1 MSTQQKRPGADTER
15 LAIVATKALP
25 QNMPAL
31 VRSNSSIAT
40 CDASFNLNATAPHA
54 TDSNL
59 PETIDKSANNCNLQ
73 SLKSGGL
80 TARKASL
87 STVSVGAF
95 AQLPDFNQTPVIP
108 QKLAQL
114 PRQISMTGKDGKKL
128 TVQDMN
134 PFGPAGVE
142 LETTTENDTATKPTS
157 QPAPANLYIN
167 NLDAS
172 RVLDSFSMQDQ
183 PMSKGLSS
191 KILSAKSNSS
201 VNVQQNSN
209 QSLIQSKV
217 LSASRSRMSSLPPL
231 DSSLI
236 CSTSSMNLRQTADTQ
251 SQDICITDSINLSHS
266 ILDQPGTTIAHVPTP
281 PTSGP
286 QMQRSRHKS
295 NQDLGASAGSLNNSN
310 APPPKPSPLLRNRSF
325 SGRKVTP
332 VGTAEAVAVKQA
344 VASPTKPVLPKI
356 GAGAPKIQP
365 TKNQQAQEAP
375 IVVEEKPVLSAREL
389 AKQRALE
396 KTIWRFSKMD
406 ETKLSIYMKNKLRA
420 KELAERTRMELLRKL
435 RKNCDDSDEEEEP
448 MPIPSSPKRPQTA
461 TRMQMEIMSQYDRYI
476 SNIDS
481 GSGNAPMQ
489 GLRSTFVHDFVTMEH
504 RAIQEF
510 ENYWDMR
517 VRDVNVIPKHLI
529 KPFSVEETMNM
540 AWNMYCYLRS
550 VKQPLFHV
558 DLGRM
563 MLLITETEW
572 STTDK
577 LFEMQKLF
585 AKLPKEI
592 FLVLKCVL
600 THLCRLSV
608 SSKTEP
614 YHFRALSNIFAP
626 LIFRIPSRQNSIYQE
641 QLYLAEHPSVLQYS
655 DDSLD
660 AEFESTINSD
670 FDDDKGANM
679 ADFAGEDA
687 GERVT
692 SALYSMNNEQSA
704 DPKAPDPAMTAK
716 SAPHSNT
723 PSIAHSNYSRITTQ
737 TKATTRMTGGR
748 APGSIHIPRSIITSK
763 YSGTRASQGPQVDN
777 LWDNAQDEAPSIREI
792 AASPIPGFKTEA
804 VVRERQVY
812 MPDLEN
818 IEIPKGSP
826 FSKEALEIAAAVNEE
841 LDEEFEFDDWVL
853 KQMQEAAQA
862 YKSKKSRPA
871 QVTAEALPNQLEE
884 GTPPSN
890 MEGKL
895 PSTVEILAVPP
906 TSEPEDLTVPA
917 SDNPNAVQQEET
929 QSVPQI
935 QKPIIDLQDESDEFE
950 YAGIRIEICEF
961 LEADMYIAR
970 TVTDKPTTDGE
981 MASLLA
987 VLESPMHAM
996 FASNQFE
1003 IDRLPMVVHHG
1014 ATVTDVEVVV
1024 PENPNNIEPEFKL
1037 PKRATFCEM
1046 DFGES
1051 DPDGFGWNLMTKK
1064 GLATELYI
1072 AHECQTALSSALE
1085 LIIKNLD
1092 VLFDYNTH
1100 IVAERSAKMAVLAR
1114 RGSSNL
1120 L

>member
-1 MSTQQKRPGADTER
+1 MSTHPQQKRPGADTER

-40 CDASFNLNATAPHA
+40 CDASFNLNATAPRA

-59 PETIDKSANNCNLQ
+59 PETIDKSTTNGNLQ

-87 STVSVGAF
+87 STVTVGAF

-142 LETTTENDTATKPTS
+142 LETTTEIDTATKPTS
-157 QPAPANLYIN
+157 QPAPANLHIN

-172 RVLDSFSMQDQ
+172 RVLDPFSVQDQ

-191 KILSAKSNSS
+191 KILSAKSSSS

-266 ILDQPGTTIAHVPTP
+266 ILDQPGATIAHVPAP

-310 APPPKPSPLLRNRSF
+310 APSPKPSPLLRNRSF

-332 VGTAEAVAVKQA
+332 VGIAEAVAVKQA
-344 VASPTKPVLPKI
+344 AASPTKQVLPKI

-365 TKNQQAQEAP
+365 AKNQQVQEAP
-375 IVVEEKPVLSAREL
+375 TVVEEKPVLSAREL

-435 RKNCDDSDEEEEP
+435 RKNDDDSDEEETP

-461 TRMQMEIMSQYDRYI
+461 TRMQMERMSQYERYI

-481 GSGNAPMQ
+481 GKCFD
-489 GLRSTFVHDFVTMEH
+489 LRELKWPSQHFVTMEH

-670 FDDDKGANM
+670 FDDDKGANL

-704 DPKAPDPAMTAK
+704 DPKASDPAVTTQP
-716 SAPHSNT
+716 APHSNT
-723 PSIAHSNYSRITTQ
+723 PSITHSNHSRITTQ

-777 LWDNAQDEAPSIREI
+777 LWDNAQDEAPSISEI

-818 IEIPKGSP
+818 LEIPKGSP
-826 FSKEALEIAAAVNEE
+826 FSKEALEIAAAVNDE

-862 YKSKKSRPA
+862 YKSKKNRPA
-871 QVTAEALPNQLEE
+871 QVTADALPSQVEE
-884 GTPPSN
+884 ATLPSN
-890 MEGKL
+890 
-895 PSTVEILAVPP
+895 VEILAVPS
-906 TSEPEDLTVPA
+906 TSEPQEGTVPA
-917 SDNPNAVQQEET
+917 SDNPNVVQEEET
-929 QSVPQI
+929 QSAPQI

-1003 IDRLPMVVHHG
+1003 IDRLPMVIHQG
-1014 ATVTDVEVVV
+1014 ATATDVEVVV

>member
-1 MSTQQKRPGADTER
+1 MA
-15 LAIVATKALP
+15 
-25 QNMPAL
+25 
-31 VRSNSSIAT
+31 
-40 CDASFNLNATAPHA
+40 
-54 TDSNL
+54 
-59 PETIDKSANNCNLQ
+59 
-73 SLKSGGL
+73 
-80 TARKASL
+80 
-87 STVSVGAF
+87 
-95 AQLPDFNQTPVIP
+95 
-108 QKLAQL
+108 
-114 PRQISMTGKDGKKL
+114 GKDGKKL
-128 TVQDMN
+128 SVQDMN
-134 PFGPAGVE
+134 PFGPAGVD
-142 LETTTENDTATKPTS
+142 LETTVENDPATKPTT
-157 QPAPANLYIN
+157 QNAPANLHIN

-191 KILSAKSNSS
+191 KMHSAKSSSS
-201 VNVQQNSN
+201 VNIQQNPS

-217 LSASRSRMSSLPPL
+217 HSSSRSRMSSLPPL

-236 CSTSSMNLRQTADTQ
+236 CSTSAMNLRQTE

-266 ILDQPGTTIAHVPTP
+266 ILDQPGAAVTHVPAP
-281 PTSGP
+281 PTTAP
-286 QMQRSRHKS
+286 QMQRSRNKS
-295 NQDLGASAGSLNNSN
+295 NQDLGASAGSLNNSS
-310 APPPKPSPLLRNRSF
+310 APLPEHSPLMRNRSL

-332 VGTAEAVAVKQA
+332 VGITEAIAVKQA
-344 VASPTKPVLPKI
+344 AASPTKQVLPRI
-356 GAGAPKIQP
+356 GAQLAKIQA
-365 TKNQQAQEAP
+365 TKAQQAQDAP

-396 KTIWRFSKMD
+396 KSIWRFSKMD
-406 ETKLSIYMKNKLRA
+406 ETKLSMYMKNKLRA

-435 RKNCDDSDEEEEP
+435 RKNEDDSDEEENA
-448 MPIPSSPKRPQTA
+448 PIPVASSPKRPQTA
-461 TRMQMEIMSQYDRYI
+461 TRMQTQIMSQYERYI

-489 GLRSTFVHDFVTMEH
+489 ALRSTFVHDFVAMEH
-504 RAIQEF
+504 RAVQEF

-540 AWNMYCYLRS
+540 TWNMYCYLRS
-550 VKQPLFHV
+550 VKQPLFHL

-563 MLLITETEW
+563 MLLIMETEW

-614 YHFRALSNIFAP
+614 FYFRPLSNIFAP

-660 AEFESTINSD
+660 AEFESTVNSD
-670 FDDDKGANM
+670 FDDDNENNM

-687 GERVT
+687 GEHVT
-692 SALYSMNNEQSA
+692 SALYAMNEQQSS
-704 DPKAPDPAMTAK
+704 DPKAPNPAPTIATTI
-716 SAPHSNT
+716 SAPHSHT
-723 PSIAHSNYSRITTQ
+723 PSIAHSNHSRMTSQ
-737 TKATTRMTGGR
+737 TKATSRMTGGR
-748 APGSIHIPRSIITSK
+748 APGSIHVPRSIITSR

-792 AASPIPGFKTEA
+792 AASPVPGFKTEA
-804 VVRERQVY
+804 VVRERQVF

-826 FSKEALEIAAAVNEE
+826 FSKDALEIAAALNEE
-841 LDEEFEFDDWVL
+841 LDAEFEFDDWVL
-853 KQMQEAAQA
+853 KQMQEAAQSH
-862 YKSKKSRPA
+862 KSKKNRQA
-871 QVTAEALPNQLEE
+871 QVPADALPNQGEE
-884 GTPPSN
+884 TTQPSN
-890 MEGKL
+890 AEVTS
-895 PSTVEILAVPP
+895 PSNLEIVAVPP
-906 TSEPEDLTVPA
+906 TAEPQEGVAPA
-917 SDNPNAVQQEET
+917 SDNPTVVQEEAT
-929 QSVPQI
+929 PSGPQI
-935 QKPIIDLQDESDEFE
+935 QKPIIDLQEESDEFE

-961 LEADMYIAR
+961 LEADIYIAR

-987 VLESPMHAM
+987 VLESPVNAM

-1003 IDRLPMVVHHG
+1003 IDRLPMVIQQG
-1014 ATVTDVEVVV
+1014 PATTDVEVVV
-1024 PENPNNIEPEFKL
+1024 PENPNNIEPEFKMA
-1037 PKRATFCEM
+1037 KRATFCEM

-1072 AHECQTALSSALE
+1072 AHECQTGLSAALE